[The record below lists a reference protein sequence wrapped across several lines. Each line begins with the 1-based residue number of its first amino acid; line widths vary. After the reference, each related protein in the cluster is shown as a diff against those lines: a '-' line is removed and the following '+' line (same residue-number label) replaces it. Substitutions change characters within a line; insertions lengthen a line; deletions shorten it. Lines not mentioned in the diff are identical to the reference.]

1 LQSLDSQGSRL
12 FGPIRV
18 DLNAIPMGHY
28 PMQQVSERHA
38 ISYAGIERGK
48 SLGKPQPIPES
59 PSLGYRKGEKT

>member
-1 LQSLDSQGSRL
+1 MSGY
-12 FGPIRV
+12 G
-18 DLNAIPMGHY
+18 
-28 PMQQVSERHA
+28 MQQVSERHA